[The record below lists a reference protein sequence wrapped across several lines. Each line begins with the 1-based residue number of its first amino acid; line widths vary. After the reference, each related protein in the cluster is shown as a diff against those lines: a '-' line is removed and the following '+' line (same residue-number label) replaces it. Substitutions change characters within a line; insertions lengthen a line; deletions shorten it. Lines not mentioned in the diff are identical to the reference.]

1 MVKGVF
7 SNFRPVGRIYTVSQ
21 QRETLFRCVL
31 LGAHFFYGDDFMN
44 VSDCMFVENI
54 QGRYIIVV
62 NQPQG
67 SSCHTMI
74 SFEAADMSVS
84 IKAMTDSVY
93 VGKTQKQILL
103 QACYLSNSSTKSD
116 YVKIDPDK
124 CTKIDVDYTYS
135 VRNGQ
140 PVVNRVV
147 LKASEYKPPL
157 CI

>member
-1 MVKGVF
+1 ME
-7 SNFRPVGRIYTVSQ
+7 R
-21 QRETLFRCVL
+21 
-31 LGAHFFYGDDFMN
+31 DDFMN

-54 QGRYIIVV
+54 KGRYIIIV
-62 NQPQG
+62 NEPQD
-67 SSCHTMI
+67 SACPAMI

-84 IKAMTDSVY
+84 IKTMTDSVY

-124 CTKIDVDYTYS
+124 CTKIEVDYTYS

-140 PVVNRVV
+140 RIVNRVV
-147 LKASEYKPPL
+147 LKTSEYIPP
-157 CI
+157 IGI